1 MNPTLRFPLML
12 GALAGFLGLVS
23 NVYAGPFGTDASASV
38 GICATS
44 GPPGGLDSQSNPFQS
59 VAQFSA
65 TSDCPAPDGGS
76 GFASASA
83 SLPTGTLKVLSS
95 ATGAVGVFSVAEFFD
110 VLTFGFDPGTT
121 SGVVTLGLTV
131 DGVISGDGNVGI
143 SLTDLTASPFVTQ
156 QKSACG
162 PLVAPGSICDL
173 YNVDGTAFTLSLPD
187 FASLEPGSATISFL
201 AHLQAGAGKP
211 SGLADASHTAQLSL
225 QLSDGIFLESSASGV
240 FLTEVGAP
248 GSIPEPQS
256 ILLVCTAL
264 FALTVFGRRRFS
276 WTETNEGP
284 RQ

>member
-1 MNPTLRFPLML
+1 MNQTLRFSLML
-12 GALAGFLGLVS
+12 GALAGFLVLAS
-23 NVYAGPFGTDASASV
+23 NANAAPFGTSASASV

-44 GPPGGLDSQSNPFQS
+44 GPPGGVDSQSNPFQS
-59 VAQFSA
+59 IAQFSA
-65 TSDCPAPDGGS
+65 TSDCPSPDGGS

-95 ATGAVGVFSVAEFFD
+95 ATGAVGVFSTAEFFD

-131 DGVISGDGNVGI
+131 DGVISGDGNVAI
-143 SLTDLTASPFVTQ
+143 SLTDFTTVPFVTQ

-162 PLVAPGSICDL
+162 PLVVPSSICDL
-173 YNVDGTAFTLSLPD
+173 YNIDGTAFSLSLPD
-187 FASLEPGSATISFL
+187 FAFIQPGSATLSFL

-211 SGLADASHTAQLSL
+211 SGLADASHTAQMSL

-248 GSIPEPQS
+248 ASIPEPQS
-256 ILLVCTAL
+256 ILLACTAL
-264 FALTVFGRRRFS
+264 LTLMVFGRRRFS
-276 WTETNEGP
+276 
-284 RQ
+284 